1 MVIFNNQTVSKLE
14 GTVNSIISKAA
25 DGNIIVIIHGP
36 LIDTSGRN
44 YFLSVT
50 TTGQAEKD

>member
-44 YFLSVT
+44 YFLSVIT
-50 TTGQAEKD
+50 TDQAEKD